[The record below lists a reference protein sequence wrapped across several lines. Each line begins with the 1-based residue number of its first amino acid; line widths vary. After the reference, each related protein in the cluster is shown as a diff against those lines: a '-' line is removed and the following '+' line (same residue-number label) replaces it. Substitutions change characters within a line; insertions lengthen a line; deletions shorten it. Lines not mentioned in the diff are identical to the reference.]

1 MWVWKKAKI
10 IMGMQVLLP
19 KPTAS
24 VGVDMHQQWI
34 TAKVNPWT
42 YCLRCINFHIHT
54 AEAECLNLSDKT
66 NFEMPL
72 LLWEKKKVMSLLMIA
87 HCTLQ
92 LSGLPLH
99 AVLVTHDAE
108 NAAQIHTEC
117 SRCRPRSLIVFFSFF
132 FSFQNSWKQVYI
144 GWAGD
149 YNHRLGSLSKPIYK
163 FSQKKKGNLG

>member
-42 YCLRCINFHIHT
+42 YCLRCISFHIHT
-54 AEAECLNLSDKT
+54 AEAECLNLSDKP

-72 LLWEKKKVMSLLMIA
+72 LLWGKKKKSNVTIDD
-87 HCTLQ
+87 C
-92 LSGLPLH
+92 PLH
-99 AVLVTHDAE
+99 LTALRLALTCRIG
-108 NAAQIHTEC
+108 NARCREC
-117 SRCRPRSLIVFFSFF
+117 STNTYWVFQMPATLFNCVFFFF
-132 FSFQNSWKQVYI
+132 FFFLFRIPESRSIWGELATTI
-144 GWAGD
+144 ID
-149 YNHRLGSLSKPIYK
+149 
-163 FSQKKKGNLG
+163 